1 MKRACKAR
9 CRALTRNGWSP
20 EGGTLRW
27 VVRAGAGYCPMVVL
41 LAVGLTNITL
51 MVIVTAIVLVQKVMT
66 LSNRIDS
73 AIALVAYGVWV
84 AVAAVSGAMLM
95 AVQ

>member
-1 MKRACKAR
+1 
-9 CRALTRNGWSP
+9 
-20 EGGTLRW
+20 
-27 VVRAGAGYCPMVVL
+27 
-41 LAVGLTNITL
+41 
-51 MVIVTAIVLVQKVMT
+51 MT

-73 AIALVAYGVWV
+73 AIALALVAYGVWV